1 MAQTRTLERT
11 AWIAAIALF
20 LFLARVELTS
30 DDTGII
36 AGLIFLSACALALL
50 QPRHALRWGLIIGL
64 AIPAAELYA
73 VYFGTP
79 RSGFSAPKAVAGIL
93 PFALAIAMIGAYI
106 GAGVRKLIGLFTR

>member
-1 MAQTRTLERT
+1 MVQTRALERT

-30 DDTGII
+30 DDAGII

-50 QPRHALRWGLIIGL
+50 QPRHAWRWGLIIGL

-73 VYFGTP
+73 IYFGTP
-79 RSGFSAPKAVAGIL
+79 RSGLSAPKGWAGVMAIT
-93 PFALAIAMIGAYI
+93 LAIAMAGAYI